1 MFAFYCLFFFMHL
14 RVFDL
19 WTVIENG
26 GRRVYTATV
35 GSL

>member
-1 MFAFYCLFFFMHL
+1 MFAFYCHFFMHL

-26 GRRVYTATV
+26 GRIVYIATV
-35 GSL
+35 GLL